1 MAAVSQH
8 SRATSSSPVS
18 FSVGDL
24 FHSFTEVQDKIKA
37 YKEQAFCELWKRDAR
52 KIAAA
57 RKRMGRP
64 MKEELEYYE
73 LKYCCIHGGQPFK
86 AKGRGIRSTS

>member
-37 YKEQAFCELWKRDAR
+37 YKEQAFCELWKRAR